1 MWWYPDWQSRQVLI
15 LVDEDFFLFIG
26 EVIKMRDWPPGQPY
40 RQGAIIHCGYSGI
53 VRNSGRGISGSSS
66 KSNAE
71 AAVATDQ
78 VVNTICQVDST
89 NGMSSSGIGSK
100 MDCS

>member
-40 RQGAIIHCGYSGI
+40 RQGAIFENLWMYNFWL
-53 VRNSGRGISGSSS
+53 V
-66 KSNAE
+66 
-71 AAVATDQ
+71 AVIARMVWRHPLWVQ
-78 VVNTICQVDST
+78 RHRPKFWKRYKWLFFEIER
-89 NGMSSSGIGSK
+89 
-100 MDCS
+100 